1 MRLKDK
7 VVLVTGGAQ
16 GIGKEI
22 CLTCAREG
30 AKIVVNYVDFGDN
43 EAIAKA
49 TKAELESLGA
59 TVMLAQ
65 ANVASF
71 EETEKMFKDVVKEFG
86 RVDVLVN
93 NAGITKDGL
102 LMRMKEND
110 FDAVID
116 VNLKGTWNCM
126 KHATKIMMKQR
137 YGRIISMSSV
147 VGVMGNAGQVNY
159 SASKAGIIGMTMSL
173 AREVGSRGIT
183 VNAIAPGFFSTKQ
196 NAKLLWNADGTPTA
210 RTHKIISATPMG
222 RFGEVSELVG
232 AVLFLLSEEAAGFIT
247 GICIPIDGGFSAYS
261 GV

>member
-102 LMRMKEND
+102 ILRMKEED
-110 FDAVID
+110 FDDVLD
-116 VNLKGTWNCM
+116 VNLKGTFNT
-126 KHATKIMMKQR
+126 TKSVSSIMIKQK
-137 YGRIISMSSV
+137 YGKIINISSV
-147 VGVMGNAGQVNY
+147 VGIAGNAGQCNY
-159 SASKAGIIGMTMSL
+159 AASKAGVIGFSKSV
-173 AREVGSRGIT
+173 ARELSSRNIN
-183 VNAIAPGFFSTKQ
+183 VNVVAPGYINTDMTK
-196 NAKLLWNADGTPTA
+196 NLPDKVKEEIIKSIPMK
-210 RTHKIISATPMG
+210 KIGDPK
-222 RFGEVSELVG
+222 EVANL
-232 AVLFLLSEEAAGFIT
+232 VLFLSSNLSDYIT
-247 GICIPIDGGFSAYS
+247 GQVINVDGGMVMA
-261 GV
+261 

>member
-59 TVMLAQ
+59 TVMLVQ

-110 FDAVID
+110 FDAVI
-116 VNLKGTWNCM
+116 
-126 KHATKIMMKQR
+126 
-137 YGRIISMSSV
+137 
-147 VGVMGNAGQVNY
+147 GVMGNAGQVNY

-183 VNAIAPGFFSTKQ
+183 VNAIAPGFIKTAMTDVLPDDIKDSMAKQ
-196 NAKLLWNADGTPTA
+196 IPLGV
-210 RTHKIISATPMG
+210 
-222 RFGEVSELVG
+222 FGEVSDIANTV
-232 AVLFLLSEEAAGFIT
+232 VFLASDDAKYIT
-247 GICIPIDGGFSAYS
+247 GQTIHVDGGMAM
-261 GV
+261 

>member
-1 MRLKDK
+1 MKLKDK

-22 CLTCAREG
+22 CITCAREG
-30 AKIVVNYVDFGDN
+30 AKIVVNYVDFGEN
-43 EAIAKA
+43 ETIAKA
-49 TKAELESLGA
+49 TKEELEALGA
-59 TVMLAQ
+59 TVMLVQ

-71 EETEKMFKDVVKEFG
+71 EETETMFKTIIKEFG
-86 RVDVLVN
+86 RIDVLVN
-93 NAGITKDGL
+93 NAGITKDNL
-102 LMRMKEND
+102 LMRMKESD

-126 KHATKIMMKQR
+126 KHAAKFMMKQR

-183 VNAIAPGFFSTKQ
+183 VNAIAPGFIQTAMTDVLPDEIKENMAKQ
-196 NAKLLWNADGTPTA
+196 IPLGT
-210 RTHKIISATPMG
+210 
-222 RFGEVSELVG
+222 FGQVSDIANPV
-232 AVLFLLSEEAAGFIT
+232 VFLASVDDRYIT
-247 GICIPIDGGFSAYS
+247 GQTIHVDGGMAM
-261 GV
+261 

>member
-1 MRLKDK
+1 MSWLNLEGKT
-7 VVLVTGGAQ
+7 VVVTGGAS
-16 GIGKEI
+16 GIGAAVVDEFLNQGCNVVVSDLAEKESDNDK
-22 CLTCAREG
+22 LL
-30 AKIVVNYVDFGDN
+30 YVKCDV
-43 EAIAKA
+43 
-49 TKAELESLGA
+49 TKRS
-59 TVMLAQ
+59 
-65 ANVASF
+65 
-71 EETEKMFKDVVKEFG
+71 DVKEVVAKTLEKFG
-86 RVDVLVN
+86 TIDILVN

-183 VNAIAPGFFSTKQ
+183 VNAVAPGFIQTAMTDVLPEDIKESMAKQ
-196 NAKLLWNADGTPTA
+196 IPLGTFGQVSDIANTVVFLASDDA
-210 RTHKIISATPMG
+210 RY
-222 RFGEVSELVG
+222 
-232 AVLFLLSEEAAGFIT
+232 IT
-247 GICIPIDGGFSAYS
+247 GQTIHVDGGMAM
-261 GV
+261 

>member
-59 TVMLAQ
+59 TVMLVQ

-102 LMRMKEND
+102 LMRMKEED
-110 FDAVID
+110 FDKVIEI
-116 VNLKGTWNCM
+116 NLKGTFLV
-126 KHATKIMMKQR
+126 TKSVIPYMLKKR
-137 YGRIISMSSV
+137 DGKIINLASV
-147 VGVMGNAGQVNY
+147 VGVTGNAGQCNF
-159 SASKAGIIGMTMSL
+159 SASKAGIIGFTKSIAKEL
-173 AREVGSRGIT
+173 ASRNIRA
-183 VNAIAPGFFSTKQ
+183 NAIAPGFIDTDMTSVLSDEVKDSI
-196 NAKLLWNADGTPTA
+196 NAQIPMKRMGTA
-210 RTHKIISATPMG
+210 QEIAN
-222 RFGEVSELVG
+222 V
-232 AVLFLLSEEAAGFIT
+232 AYFLGCEESSYIT
-247 GICIPIDGGFSAYS
+247 GQVINIDGGM
-261 GV
+261 VM

>member
-1 MRLKDK
+1 MKLKDK

-22 CLTCAREG
+22 CITCAREG
-30 AKIVVNYVDFGDN
+30 AKIVVNYVDFGEN
-43 EAIAKA
+43 ETIAKA
-49 TKAELESLGA
+49 TKEELEALGA
-59 TVMLAQ
+59 TVMLVQ

-71 EETEKMFKDVVKEFG
+71 EETKTMFKTIIKEFG
-86 RVDVLVN
+86 GIDVLVN
-93 NAGITKDGL
+93 NAGITKDNL
-102 LMRMKEND
+102 LMRMKESD

-126 KHATKIMMKQR
+126 KHAAKFMMKQR

-183 VNAIAPGFFSTKQ
+183 VNAIAPGFIQTAMTDVLPDEIKENMAKQ
-196 NAKLLWNADGTPTA
+196 IPLGTFGQVSDIANTVVFLASDDA
-210 RTHKIISATPMG
+210 RY
-222 RFGEVSELVG
+222 
-232 AVLFLLSEEAAGFIT
+232 IT
-247 GICIPIDGGFSAYS
+247 GQTIHVDGGMAM
-261 GV
+261 